1 MNALSVWMNGERVA
15 TWTLR
20 SGTHT
25 LRYEPSWLV
34 SERRRSL
41 SLSLPIGP
49 SLTITGAVVKSYF
62 DNLLPDND
70 DIRERLRRR
79 YGAAS
84 REAFDLLTAIGRD
97 CVGAVQ
103 LLPEDADTPD
113 VRRLE
118 HTPLG
123 EAAIEAHL
131 DAMLTGA
138 PLGSAEQDDG
148 GFRISIAGAQEKS
161 ALLRVGKRWCMPHG
175 ATPTTHILKLPLGL
189 VGGMQYDMRDSVENE
204 WLCMHLLAA
213 MGLPT
218 AACEIAR
225 FGRHKVLVVERFDRQ
240 WQDQGTWI
248 ARIPQEDFC
257 QATGKPPGAKYE
269 ADRGPGIDACM
280 RLLGGSAAADRDRAL
295 FLLSQLAFWLL
306 GATDGHAKNFSLFL
320 HAADSYRMT
329 PLYDVLSAWPITGT
343 GRGRIAP
350 HNLRLAMA
358 VRASNAHYHLAEIQT
373 RHWFALDERYNT
385 GLSDAL
391 AEWVGQVPQAIEQ
404 VQALLPA
411 GFPEPVW
418 TAVTTQ
424 LRAQAQRFLR
434 GLQKA

>member
-1 MNALSVWMNGERVA
+1 
-15 TWTLR
+15 
-20 SGTHT
+20 
-25 LRYEPSWLV
+25 
-34 SERRRSL
+34 
-41 SLSLPIGP
+41 
-49 SLTITGAVVKSYF
+49 
-62 DNLLPDND
+62 
-70 DIRERLRRR
+70 
-79 YGAAS
+79 
-84 REAFDLLTAIGRD
+84 
-97 CVGAVQ
+97 
-103 LLPEDADTPD
+103 
-113 VRRLE
+113 
-118 HTPLG
+118 
-123 EAAIEAHL
+123 
-131 DAMLTGA
+131 
-138 PLGSAEQDDG
+138 
-148 GFRISIAGAQEKS
+148 
-161 ALLRVGKRWCMPHG
+161 
-175 ATPTTHILKLPLGL
+175 
-189 VGGMQYDMRDSVENE
+189 
-204 WLCMHLLAA
+204 
-213 MGLPT
+213 
-218 AACEIAR
+218 
-225 FGRHKVLVVERFDRQ
+225 
-240 WQDQGTWI
+240 
-248 ARIPQEDFC
+248 
-257 QATGKPPGAKYE
+257 
-269 ADRGPGIDACM
+269 M